1 MNTAKK
7 TGLVLVLLAMALILL
22 SLVVPIDWFPSI
34 AWGTAAVCL
43 VASAVCFYKAKTSQ
57 PE

>member
-7 TGLVLVLLAMALILL
+7 TGLVLVLLAVALILL

-34 AWGTAAVCL
+34 AWGY
-43 VASAVCFYKAKTSQ
+43 SSGMFSSQ
-57 PE
+57 RCVLL